1 MQFITKI
8 SSPLKVMFLGTLFAL
23 FLTACGS
30 DPTATPRP
38 TNTPAP
44 EPTPTAT
51 LAPGVPTP
59 TPAPPTPTPTRAP
72 TPTPVPDLKELA
84 RDHFTG
90 KTITV
95 VVGYGAGGGQDNNAR
110 KTAKYLGNY
119 IPGNPRVIVQNKDG
133 ADNLLAGQT
142 AWARPSNG
150 LTIVLINNVR
160 TQNQAIAGRP
170 ETGFNLFEA
179 TYLGNVQ
186 ISTPGSSATL
196 CARGDIATD
205 LASMLAKADE
215 LGRPLRAGV
224 FRAGSWGEILPKY
237 FDIPVKPVPG
247 FTGTATILQ
256 GIDQGELEVLV
267 DACTYD
273 QLSRLRP
280 DWIEAGDTIYPI
292 FNHQGKDLKP
302 ASSMYEIAGWD
313 YPPNLEDAMDLTD
326 FQTRLLAV
334 ARSMGGIVTHPWV
347 IKADTPDFIQ
357 QTLLSAL
364 EAVTTDP
371 GFVADMA
378 AATRVAGFTPGEEYA
393 NYRDS
398 VADAAAGDLAQAVRD
413 FAGIVD

>member
-1 MQFITKI
+1 
-8 SSPLKVMFLGTLFAL
+8 LKVVVLGALFAL
-23 FLTACGS
+23 LLAACGS
-30 DPTATPRP
+30 DDPTATPTRP
-38 TNTPAP
+38 AATN
-44 EPTPTAT
+44 
-51 LAPGVPTP
+51 
-59 TPAPPTPTPTRAP
+59 TPTPTLEPGAP
-72 TPTPVPDLKELA
+72 TPTPVPATPTPTPAPTPTPVPGLEELA
-84 RDHFTG
+84 RDHFSG

-95 VVGYGAGGGQDNNAR
+95 IVGYGAGGGQDNNAR
-110 KTAKYLGNY
+110 KTAKYLGDH

-142 AWARPSNG
+142 AWARPSDG

-170 ETGFNLFEA
+170 EAGFNLFEA

-186 ISTPGSSATL
+186 ITTPGSSATL

-205 LASMLAKADE
+205 FASMIAKANE
-215 LGRPLRAGV
+215 LGRELRAGV
-224 FRAGSWGEILPKY
+224 FRAGSWGAILPKY

-267 DACTYD
+267 DACTFD

-280 DWIEAGDTIYPI
+280 DWIEAGDTIFPI
-292 FNHQGKDLKP
+292 FNHQGRDLAP
-302 ASSMYEIAGWD
+302 AASMYTTAGWD
-313 YPPNLEDAMDLTD
+313 FPPDLEDVVEMTD
-326 FQTRLLAV
+326 FRTRLLAV
-334 ARSMGGIVTHPWV
+334 VRSMGGLVTHPWV
-347 IKADTPDFIQ
+347 IKADTPDFVQ
-357 QTLLSAL
+357 QTLLKAL
-364 EAVTTDP
+364 EDVTNDP
-371 GFVADMA
+371 GFIADMA
-378 AATRVAGFTPGEEYA
+378 AVTRVAGYTPGTEYA